1 MRYLSS
7 GSCRLAAVRPGPS
20 SCHLTPTS
28 SSGRAGPAECREVRG
43 RRHLLPAVG
52 WCRDGTSRLLGWE
65 LRVQGWVLASHE
77 EVGLDEGNHRQ
88 KGGGGGEEAQKEN
101 QPPPPKK
108 KLGVSSEKNKKRKQ
122 KQKERQ
128 RSSPP
133 SPQWWFLLAP
143 AAEPRILPCPSC
155 APGARRRR
163 SSAPPEPSFL
173 PSAEVSAPPPALPL
187 AGRSPAAGLYRRL
200 SI

>member
-28 SSGRAGPAECREVRG
+28 SSGRAGPAERREVRG

-88 KGGGGGEEAQKEN
+88 KGGGGGGGSPKRKSA
-101 QPPPPKK
+101 PPPKK
-108 KLGVSSEKNKKRKQ
+108 SWESLQKKIKKENKNKKKGRD
-122 KQKERQ
+122 RRPPPRSGGSSWLQ
-128 RSSPP
+128 RPSPASSRARAALPGRAAAAAPRRRSPP
-133 SPQWWFLLAP
+133 SFRPQ
-143 AAEPRILPCPSC
+143 R
-155 APGARRRR
+155 
-163 SSAPPEPSFL
+163 SAPRRPHCRSR
-173 PSAEVSAPPPALPL
+173 AAAPPP
-187 AGRSPAAGLYRRL
+187 GFIGG
-200 SI
+200 